1 MHTGTVDWISQT
13 EMWPLTNRKV
23 PFALV
28 LALICTGALF
38 LVGLALSSQN
48 VPDYP
53 GISPLAAGRAGV
65 ITFAVWAVTAGLFM
79 VALVVFAI
87 VERRES
93 GARFVLHLSRTR
105 TLLTWLV
112 LAMALLSALTLRGTG
127 PRRREQPAQKAQE
140 SSAPI
145 GPEELVQPPP
155 GTDTKP
161 RSDSK
166 PSVQRAPA
174 ASWPWAVYAMAAV
187 TLALAGTVAALTL
200 ARRRKSPAA
209 APVAALEQPSD
220 GRLID
225 PAWSDEEAF
234 TTIQQEP
241 DPRAA
246 VIMCYR
252 LFQSVLEQAEVRIE
266 EHHTPEEC
274 GRIAV
279 RSLKLPR
286 RAVFRLVSLY
296 GRARFSEHQIRESH
310 KSAALS
316 EARLIIVAAREH
328 MAARAQATAE
338 AELKEAPSIVAS
350 EPERA

>member
-1 MHTGTVDWISQT
+1 MTD
-13 EMWPLTNRKV
+13 RKV
-23 PFALV
+23 PFALI
-28 LALICTGALF
+28 LALMCTGALF

-53 GISPLAAGRAGV
+53 GISPLDAGRVGV
-65 ITFAVWAVTAGLFM
+65 IVFAVWAATAVLFI
-79 VALVVFAI
+79 VAVMAFAV

-93 GARFVLHLSRTR
+93 GSRFVLRLSRTQ

-112 LAMALLSALTLRGTG
+112 LAMAFLVALTIMSTG
-127 PRRREQPAQKAQE
+127 PARREQPAQDAQE
-140 SSAPI
+140 PSAPV
-145 GPEELVQPPP
+145 GPEELAQPPP

-166 PSVQRAPA
+166 PSVQHAPT

-200 ARRRKSPAA
+200 GRRRKPPAP
-209 APVAALEQPSD
+209 APVAAPEQPSED
-220 GRLID
+220 QSID

-234 TTIQQEP
+234 NAIQQEP
-241 DPRAA
+241 DPRVA

-252 LFQSVLEQAEVRIE
+252 LFQSALGQAEVRIE
-266 EHHTPEEC
+266 EHHAPEEC

-286 RAVFRLVSLY
+286 RAVFRLVGLY
-296 GRARFSEHQIRESH
+296 SRARFSEHQILESH
-310 KSAALS
+310 KSAALA
-316 EARLIIVAAREH
+316 EVRQIIVAAREH
-328 MAARAQATAE
+328 MAARAEAIAE
-338 AELKEAPSIVAS
+338 AKPKEVPGIVAS
-350 EPERA
+350 GPERA